1 MGLRGKC
8 LPIYP
13 QIPPE
18 ADKSAEDPLFGM
30 NRTGYFLRFFD
41 FLVFLAFLA
50 DLHPQVLHMVLTS
63 FNKKHD

>member
-1 MGLRGKC
+1 MASR
-8 LPIYP
+8 
-13 QIPPE
+13 
-18 ADKSAEDPLFGM
+18 LFGM
-30 NRTGYFLRFFD
+30 NRAGYFLRFFD